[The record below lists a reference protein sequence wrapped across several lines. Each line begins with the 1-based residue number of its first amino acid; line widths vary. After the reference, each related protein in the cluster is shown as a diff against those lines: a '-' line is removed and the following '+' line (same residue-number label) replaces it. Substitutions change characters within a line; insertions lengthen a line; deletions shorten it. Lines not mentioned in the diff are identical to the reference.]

1 MAYGNKNTLFLH
13 IYIFCCTFAAE
24 IDFTCHMSFF
34 HDLFLTPSVTQ
45 SIVLLTMVVCLG
57 LWAGEHLRI
66 KNFSLGITWI
76 LFVGIILSSLGIS
89 IDPQV
94 SHFAKNFG
102 LILFVYSIGL
112 QVGPSF
118 SPFGKSGLRLNLLAV
133 AIVIIGC
140 LCTIGLHYLTGIDMS
155 TMAGIMSGAVMNTP
169 SLGAVQQA
177 ASDIFGTVSP
187 DIAMGY
193 ALAYPLSIVGLILS
207 FEIVRWCCRVNLHR
221 EDERL
226 RHENTSDDEPIC
238 VDIRLMI
245 QQQLTLRELHDL
257 CPVDPMLV
265 SRVTRQN
272 GTDELVT
279 PNTIFMP
286 NDTVRI
292 ISDKRHEK
300 DLQALGVVTHYGFD
314 ERERSAHLI
323 SRRVVVTRIQCNG
336 KRLSSFDI
344 RHRYHATITR
354 VNRAGVELLATP
366 DLILQ
371 LGDRIMVVGD
381 QEDVRHVA
389 DIFGNELKRLDL
401 PNLMPIFFGIFL
413 GVLLGSLPVAIPG
426 LNQPFKL
433 GLAGGSLIVALLIG
447 RFGPYYNMVTFA
459 TTSANMM
466 LRQVGL
472 TLFLAA
478 VGLSVGD
485 SFVPTILNGGYMW
498 ILYGFV
504 ITMVPLVTIGLLA
517 YKGLKIN
524 YFNVIGLLTGAMT
537 GAPALGY
544 AQSLSS
550 NNDQASVT
558 YATVYPLTMFL
569 RVMAGQMLVVLFC
582 S

>member
-1 MAYGNKNTLFLH
+1 
-13 IYIFCCTFAAE
+13 
-24 IDFTCHMSFF
+24 MSFF
-34 HDLFLTPSVTQ
+34 ENIFLAPSVTQ
-45 SIVLLTMVVCLG
+45 SIVLLTLVVCLG

-76 LFVGIILSSLGIS
+76 LFVGIIFSSLGIA

-94 SHFAKNFG
+94 SVFAKNFG

-118 SPFGKSGLRLNLLAV
+118 SPFGKSGLRLNLLSV
-133 AIVIIGC
+133 AIVLLGC
-140 LCTIGLHYLTGIDMS
+140 VCTIGLHYLTGIDMS

-177 ASDIFGTVSP
+177 AQDIFGSVSP

-193 ALAYPLSIVGLILS
+193 ALAYPLSIVGLIFS
-207 FEIVRWCCRVNLHR
+207 FEIVRFCCRVNLNK
-221 EDERL
+221 EDEAL
-226 RHENTSDDEPIC
+226 RAENASDDEPIC
-238 VDIRLMI
+238 VDIRLSI
-245 QQQLTLRELHDL
+245 DRVLTLRELHDV

-265 SRVTRQN
+265 SRVIRRD
-272 GTDELVT
+272 GTDELVM
-279 PNTIFMP
+279 PDTIFYP
-286 NDTVRI
+286 EDTIRI

-300 DLQALGVVTHYGFD
+300 DLQVLGEVTHYGF
-314 ERERSAHLI
+314 RGPERSAHLI
-323 SRRVVVTRIQCNG
+323 SRRVVVTRTQCNG

-354 VNRAGVELLATP
+354 VNRAGIELLATP
-366 DLILQ
+366 DLVLQ

-381 QEDVRHVA
+381 RDDVRHVA

-413 GVLLGSLPVAIPG
+413 GVLLGSLPIAIPG
-426 LNQPFKL
+426 MNLPFKL

-504 ITMVPLVTIGLLA
+504 ITMVPLVSVGLFA
-517 YKGLKIN
+517 YKWLKIN
-524 YFNVIGLLTGAMT
+524 YLKVIGLLTGAMT

-544 AQSLSS
+544 AQSLSDK
-550 NNDQASVT
+550 NDQASVT

-569 RVMAGQMLVVLFC
+569 RVMAGQLLVVIFC

>member
-1 MAYGNKNTLFLH
+1 MEYIRELFL
-13 IYIFCCTFAAE
+13 I
-24 IDFTCHMSFF
+24 
-34 HDLFLTPSVTQ
+34 PSVTQ
-45 SIVLLTMVVCLG
+45 SIVLLTLVVCLG

-76 LFVGIILSSLGIS
+76 LFVGIICSSFGIS

-118 SPFGKSGLRLNLLAV
+118 SPFGRSALNLNLLAV
-133 AIVIIGC
+133 AIVVLGC
-140 LCTIGLHYLTGIDMS
+140 AITIALHYLTGIEMT

-177 ASDIFGTVSP
+177 ASDIIGSVSS

-207 FEIVRWCCRVNLHR
+207 FELIRFCCRINLQN
-221 EDERL
+221 EDDKL
-226 RHENTSDDEPIC
+226 RQEHVSDDDPIC
-238 VDIRLMI
+238 VDI
-245 QQQLTLRELHDL
+245 QLSISTPITLVQMHEM
-257 CPVDPMLV
+257 CPIDKMLV
-265 SRVTRQN
+265 SRVTRCD
-272 GTDELVT
+272 GKDELVNS
-279 PNTIFMP
+279 NTIFYP
-286 NDTVRI
+286 NDIVRI
-292 ISDKRHEK
+292 VSDKRHEE
-300 DLQALGVVTHYGFD
+300 DLNVLGEVTHYGFRG
-314 ERERSAHLI
+314 RERSNHLI
-323 SRRVVVTRIQCNG
+323 SRRVVVTRKECNG
-336 KRLSSFDI
+336 KRLSSFDV

-354 VNRAGVELLATP
+354 INRAGVELLATP
-366 DLILQ
+366 DFVLQ

-381 QEDVRHVA
+381 KDDVRHVA
-389 DIFGNELKRLDL
+389 EIFGNELKRLDL

-413 GVLLGSLPVAIPG
+413 GVLLGSLPIAIPG
-426 LNQPFKL
+426 MNQPFKI

-478 VGLSVGD
+478 VGLGVGD
-485 SFVPTILNGGYMW
+485 QFVPTIINGGYMW
-498 ILYGFV
+498 IIYGFA
-504 ITMVPLVTIGLLA
+504 ITMIPLVVIGFIA
-517 YKGLKIN
+517 YKGMKIN
-524 YFNVIGLLTGAMT
+524 YFKVVGLLIGSMT

-544 AQSLSS
+544 AESLSS
-550 NNDQASVT
+550 HNDQASVT
-558 YATVYPLTMFL
+558 YATVYPLTMLL
-569 RVMAGQMLVVLFC
+569 RVMAGQLLIVLFC

>member
-1 MAYGNKNTLFLH
+1 MDLLS
-13 IYIFCCTFAAE
+13 E
-24 IDFTCHMSFF
+24 
-34 HDLFLTPSVTQ
+34 LFLTPSVTQ
-45 SIVLLTMVVCLG
+45 SIVLLTLVVFLG
-57 LWAGEHLRI
+57 LWAGEKIRI
-66 KNFSLGITWI
+66 KNFSFGVTWI
-76 LFVGIILSSLGIS
+76 LFVGIAISTFGIT

-94 SHFAKNFG
+94 SSFAKNFG

-133 AIVIIGC
+133 AIVLLGC
-140 LCTIGLHYLTGIDMS
+140 ATTIALHYITHTDMT

-169 SLGAVQQA
+169 SLGAVQQT
-177 ASDIFGTVSP
+177 ASDLQISSP

-193 ALAYPLSIVGLILS
+193 ALAYPLSIVGLIMS
-207 FEIVRWCCRVNLHR
+207 FELIRLCCRVNLR
-221 EDERL
+221 KEDDNLTQE
-226 RHENTSDDEPIC
+226 HMSDDEPIC
-238 VDIRLMI
+238 VDIRLSI
-245 QQQLTLRELHDL
+245 AQPITLKQLNDI
-257 CPVDPMLV
+257 CPVDHMMV
-265 SRVTRQN
+265 SRVTRTD
-272 GTDELVT
+272 GTDELVEAS
-279 PNTIFMP
+279 TILYP
-286 NDTVRI
+286 NDIIRI
-292 ISDKRHEK
+292 VSDKRHEK
-300 DLQALGVVTHYGFD
+300 DLQVLGEVTHYGFRG
-314 ERERSAHLI
+314 RERSNHLI
-323 SRRVVVTRIQCNG
+323 SRRVVVTRTECNG
-336 KRLSSFDI
+336 KRLSSFDV

-354 VNRAGVELLATP
+354 INRAGVELLATP
-366 DLILQ
+366 DLVLQ

-381 QEDVRHVA
+381 KEDVRQVA

-413 GVLLGSLPVAIPG
+413 GVLLGSLPIAIPG
-426 LNQPFKL
+426 MNQTFKL

-485 SFVPTILNGGYMW
+485 GFIATIMDGGYMW
-498 ILYGFV
+498 VLYGV
-504 ITMVPLVTIGLLA
+504 IITMLPLLVVGFVA
-517 YKGLKIN
+517 YKLMHIN
-524 YFNVIGLLTGAMT
+524 YFKVVGLLIGAMT

-544 AQSLSS
+544 AQSLSDR
-550 NNDQASVT
+550 NDQASVC

-569 RVMAGQMLVVLFC
+569 RVMAGQLLIVFFC

>member
-1 MAYGNKNTLFLH
+1 ME
-13 IYIFCCTFAAE
+13 YIR
-24 IDFTCHMSFF
+24 
-34 HDLFLTPSVTQ
+34 DLFITPSVTQ
-45 SIVLLTMVVCLG
+45 SIVLLTMVVSLG

-66 KNFSLGITWI
+66 KKFSLGITWI
-76 LFVGIILSSLGIS
+76 LFVGIFLASLGVT

-94 SHFAKNFG
+94 ARFAKDFG

-118 SPFGKSGLRLNLLAV
+118 SPFGKSGLRLNLLSMT
-133 AIVIIGC
+133 IVLLGC
-140 LCTIGLHYLTGIDMS
+140 ACTIGLHYLTGIDMS

-177 ASDIFGTVSP
+177 ASDILGYVPS

-193 ALAYPLSIVGLILS
+193 AMAYPLSIVGLILS
-207 FEIVRWCCRVNLHR
+207 FEVIRFLFRVNLTK
-221 EDERL
+221 EDDRL
-226 RHENTSDDEPIC
+226 REENISDDEPIC
-238 VDIRLMI
+238 IDVRLSI
-245 QQQLTLRELHDL
+245 QRTISLRELHNL
-257 CPVDPMLV
+257 CPVDHMLV
-265 SRVTRQN
+265 SRVTRTD

-279 PNTIFMP
+279 PDTLFHP
-286 NDTVRI
+286 NDVVRI
-292 ISDKRHEK
+292 VSDRRHQNQLEV
-300 DLQALGVVTHYGFD
+300 LGEITHYGFRG
-314 ERERSAHLI
+314 RERSAHLI
-323 SRRVVVTRIQCNG
+323 SRRVVVTRTECNG

-354 VNRAGVELLATP
+354 INRAGVELLATP
-366 DLILQ
+366 DLVLQ

-381 QEDVRHVA
+381 RDDVQHVA
-389 DIFGNELKRLDL
+389 DIFGNELRRLDL

-413 GVLLGSLPVAIPG
+413 GVLLGSLPVMIPG
-426 LNQPFKL
+426 MNQPFKL

-485 SFVPTILNGGYMW
+485 SFVPTIMNGGYMW
-498 ILYGFV
+498 IVYGFL
-504 ITMVPLVTIGLLA
+504 ITMIPLVVIGCIA
-517 YKGLKIN
+517 YKGMKIN
-524 YFNVIGLLTGAMT
+524 YFKVIGLLTGAMT

-544 AQSLSS
+544 AQSLSPH
-550 NNDQASVT
+550 NDQASVT

-569 RVMAGQMLVVLFC
+569 RVMAGQLLVVIFC

>member
-1 MAYGNKNTLFLH
+1 
-13 IYIFCCTFAAE
+13 
-24 IDFTCHMSFF
+24 MSFF
-34 HDLFLTPSVTQ
+34 ENIFLAPSVTQ
-45 SIVLLTMVVCLG
+45 SIVLLTLVVCLG

-76 LFVGIILSSLGIS
+76 LFVGIIFSSLGIA

-94 SHFAKNFG
+94 SVFAKNFG

-118 SPFGKSGLRLNLLAV
+118 SPFGKSGLRLNLLSV
-133 AIVIIGC
+133 AIVLLGC
-140 LCTIGLHYLTGIDMS
+140 VCTIGLHYLTGIDMS

-177 ASDIFGTVSP
+177 AQDIFGSVSP

-193 ALAYPLSIVGLILS
+193 ALAYPLSIVGLIFS
-207 FEIVRWCCRVNLHR
+207 FEIVRFCCRVNLNK
-221 EDERL
+221 EDEAL
-226 RHENTSDDEPIC
+226 RAENASDDEPIC
-238 VDIRLMI
+238 VDIRLSI
-245 QQQLTLRELHDL
+245 DRVLTLRELHDV

-265 SRVTRQN
+265 SRVIRRD
-272 GTDELVT
+272 GTDELVM
-279 PNTIFMP
+279 PDTIFYP
-286 NDTVRI
+286 EDTIRI

-300 DLQALGVVTHYGFD
+300 DLRVLGEVTHYGF
-314 ERERSAHLI
+314 RGPERSAHLI
-323 SRRVVVTRIQCNG
+323 SRRVVVTRTQCNG

-354 VNRAGVELLATP
+354 VNRAGIELLATP
-366 DLILQ
+366 DLVLQ

-381 QEDVRHVA
+381 SDDVRHVA

-413 GVLLGSLPVAIPG
+413 GVLLGSLPIAIPG
-426 LNQPFKL
+426 MNLPFKL

-504 ITMVPLVTIGLLA
+504 ITMVPLVSVGLFA
-517 YKGLKIN
+517 YKWLKIN
-524 YFNVIGLLTGAMT
+524 YFKVIGLLTGAMT

-544 AQSLSS
+544 AQSLSDK
-550 NNDQASVT
+550 NDQASVT

-569 RVMAGQMLVVLFC
+569 RVMAGQLLVVLF
-582 S
+582 

>member
-1 MAYGNKNTLFLH
+1 
-13 IYIFCCTFAAE
+13 
-24 IDFTCHMSFF
+24 MSFF
-34 HDLFLTPSVTQ
+34 HDLFIAPSVTQ
-45 SIVLLTMVVCLG
+45 SIVMLTMVVCLG

-89 IDPQV
+89 IDSQV

-133 AIVIIGC
+133 AIVLLGC
-140 LCTIGLHYLTGIDMS
+140 GITIALHYLTKVDMS

-169 SLGAVQQA
+169 SLGAVQQT
-177 ASDIFGTVSP
+177 ASDLLGVVSP

-207 FEIVRWCCRVNLHR
+207 FELIRYCCRVNLR
-221 EDERL
+221 KEEDGL
-226 RHENTSDDEPIC
+226 RQEHVSDDDPIC
-238 VDIRLMI
+238 IDIRLNI
-245 QQQLTLRELHDL
+245 DKSITLKELYEL
-257 CPVDPMLV
+257 CPVKPMLV
-265 SRVTRQN
+265 SRVTRFD
-272 GTDELVT
+272 GKDELVDST
-279 PNTIFMP
+279 TVLYP
-286 NDTVRI
+286 NDVVRI
-292 ISDKRHEK
+292 VSDKRHEK
-300 DLQALGVVTHYGFD
+300 DLQILGAITHYGFHG
-314 ERERSAHLI
+314 RERSNHLI
-323 SRRVVVTRIQCNG
+323 SRRVVVTRTECNG
-336 KRLSSFDI
+336 KRLSTFDV

-354 VNRAGVELLATP
+354 INRAGVELLATP
-366 DLILQ
+366 DFVLQ

-381 QEDVRHVA
+381 RDDVRNVA

-401 PNLMPIFFGIFL
+401 PNLMPIFFGIFM
-413 GVLLGSLPVAIPG
+413 GVLLGSLPIAIPG
-426 LNQPFKL
+426 MNQSFKL

-485 SFVPTILNGGYMW
+485 GFVSTILEGGYMW
-498 ILYGFV
+498 VIYGV
-504 ITMVPLVTIGLLA
+504 LITMIPLVVIGLVA
-517 YKGLKIN
+517 YKVMKIN
-524 YFNVIGLLTGAMT
+524 YFKVVGLLIGAMT

-544 AQSLSS
+544 AESLSS
-550 NNDQASVT
+550 HNDQASVT

-569 RVMAGQMLVVLFC
+569 RVMAGQLLIIFFC
-582 S
+582 

>member
-1 MAYGNKNTLFLH
+1 MT
-13 IYIFCCTFAAE
+13 
-24 IDFTCHMSFF
+24 FF
-34 HDLFLTPSVTQ
+34 HNLFLTPSVTQ
-45 SIVLLTMVVCLG
+45 SIVLLTLVVCLG

-76 LFVGIILSSLGIS
+76 LFVGIIFSSFGIS

-133 AIVIIGC
+133 AIVLLGC
-140 LCTIGLHYLTGIDMS
+140 ACTIGLHYLTGIDMS

-169 SLGAVQQA
+169 SLGAVQQT
-177 ASDIFGTVSP
+177 ASDLLGTVSP

-193 ALAYPLSIVGLILS
+193 ALAYPFSIVGLILS
-207 FEIVRWCCRVNLHR
+207 FELIRFFCRVNLR
-221 EDERL
+221 KEEESL
-226 RHENTSDDEPIC
+226 RQEHVSDDDPIC
-238 VDIRLMI
+238 VDIRLSVANAI
-245 QQQLTLRELHDL
+245 TLSDLHQL
-257 CPVDPMLV
+257 CPIANMLV
-265 SRVTRQN
+265 SRVTRVDGN
-272 GTDELVT
+272 DELVDAST
-279 PNTIFMP
+279 VLYP
-286 NDTVRI
+286 NDIIRI
-292 ISDKRHEK
+292 VSDKRHEK
-300 DLQALGVVTHYGFD
+300 DLQVLGEVTHFGFRG
-314 ERERSAHLI
+314 RERSDHLI
-323 SRRVVVTRIQCNG
+323 SRRVVVTRTECNG
-336 KRLSSFDI
+336 KRLSTFDV

-354 VNRAGVELLATP
+354 INRAGVELLATP
-366 DLILQ
+366 DFILQ

-381 QEDVRHVA
+381 RDDVRHVA
-389 DIFGNELKRLDL
+389 EIFGNELKRLDL

-413 GVLLGSLPVAIPG
+413 GVLLGSLPIVLPG
-426 LNQPFKL
+426 LNQSFKL

-485 SFVPTILNGGYMW
+485 GFVSTIVGGGYMW
-498 ILYGFV
+498 VIYGAL
-504 ITMVPLVTIGLLA
+504 ITMLPLVVVGFIA
-517 YKGLKIN
+517 YKGMKIN
-524 YFNVIGLLTGAMT
+524 FFKVVGLLIGAMT

-544 AQSLSS
+544 AESLSS
-550 NNDQASVT
+550 HNDQASVT

-569 RVMAGQMLVVLFC
+569 RVMAGQLLVVFFC

>member
-1 MAYGNKNTLFLH
+1 MT
-13 IYIFCCTFAAE
+13 
-24 IDFTCHMSFF
+24 FF

-45 SIVLLTMVVCLG
+45 SIVLLTLVVCLG

-76 LFVGIILSSLGIS
+76 LFVGIIFSSFGIS

-133 AIVIIGC
+133 AIVLLGC
-140 LCTIGLHYLTGIDMS
+140 GITIALHYLTKIDMS

-169 SLGAVQQA
+169 SLGAVQQTA
-177 ASDIFGTVSP
+177 ADLLGEVSP

-207 FEIVRWCCRVNLHR
+207 FVLIRYCCRVNLR
-221 EDERL
+221 KEEDKLQQE
-226 RHENTSDDEPIC
+226 HVSDDDPIC
-238 VDIRLMI
+238 VDICLHI
-245 QQQLTLRELHDL
+245 DKSVTLNELYQL
-257 CPVDPMLV
+257 CPVKPMLV
-265 SRVTRQN
+265 SRVMRQD
-272 GTDELVT
+272 GKDELVEST
-279 PNTIFMP
+279 TVLYP
-286 NDTVRI
+286 NDVVRI
-292 ISDKRHEK
+292 VSDKRHEK
-300 DLQALGVVTHYGFD
+300 DLEVLGVVTHYGFQGS
-314 ERERSAHLI
+314 ERSDHLI
-323 SRRVVVTRIQCNG
+323 SRRVVVTRTECNG
-336 KRLSSFDI
+336 KRLSTFDV
-344 RHRYHATITR
+344 RHRYHANITR
-354 VNRAGVELLATP
+354 INRAGVELLATP
-366 DLILQ
+366 DFVLQ

-381 QEDVRHVA
+381 KEDVRHVA

-413 GVLLGSLPVAIPG
+413 GVLLGSLPIAIPG
-426 LNQPFKL
+426 MNQSFKL

-485 SFVPTILNGGYMW
+485 GFVSTILGGGYMW
-498 ILYGFV
+498 VIYGV
-504 ITMVPLVTIGLLA
+504 LITMIPLVVIGFAA
-517 YKGLKIN
+517 YKAMKIN
-524 YFNVIGLLTGAMT
+524 YFKVVGLLIGAMT

-544 AQSLSS
+544 AESLSS
-550 NNDQASVT
+550 HNDQASVT

-569 RVMAGQMLVVLFC
+569 RVMAGQLLILLFC

>member
-1 MAYGNKNTLFLH
+1 
-13 IYIFCCTFAAE
+13 
-24 IDFTCHMSFF
+24 MSFF
-34 HDLFLTPSVTQ
+34 HDLFITPSVTQ
-45 SIVLLTMVVCLG
+45 SIVLLTLVVCLG

-76 LFVGIILSSLGIS
+76 LFVGIIFSSLGIS

-133 AIVIIGC
+133 AIVLLGC
-140 LCTIGLHYLTGIDMS
+140 ACTIGLHYLTGIDMS

-169 SLGAVQQA
+169 SLGAVQQT
-177 ASDIFGTVSP
+177 ASDLLGTVSP

-193 ALAYPLSIVGLILS
+193 ALAYPFSIVGLILS
-207 FEIVRWCCRVNLHR
+207 FELIRFFCRVNLR
-221 EDERL
+221 KEEESL
-226 RHENTSDDEPIC
+226 RQEHVSDDDPIC
-238 VDIRLMI
+238 VDIRLSVANAV
-245 QQQLTLRELHDL
+245 TLSDLHQL
-257 CPVDPMLV
+257 CPIANMLV
-265 SRVTRQN
+265 SRVTRVDGN
-272 GTDELVT
+272 DELVDAST
-279 PNTIFMP
+279 VLYP
-286 NDTVRI
+286 NDIIRI
-292 ISDKRHEK
+292 VSDKRHEK
-300 DLQALGVVTHYGFD
+300 DLQVLGEVTHFGFRG
-314 ERERSAHLI
+314 RERSDHLI
-323 SRRVVVTRIQCNG
+323 SRRVVVTRTECNG
-336 KRLSSFDI
+336 KRLSTFDV

-354 VNRAGVELLATP
+354 INRAGVELLATP
-366 DLILQ
+366 DFILQ

-381 QEDVRHVA
+381 KEDVRQVA
-389 DIFGNELKRLDL
+389 EIFGNELKRLDL

-426 LNQPFKL
+426 MNQSFKL

-485 SFVPTILNGGYMW
+485 GFVSTIVGGGYMW
-498 ILYGFV
+498 VIYGAL
-504 ITMVPLVTIGLLA
+504 ITMLPLVVVGFIA
-517 YKGLKIN
+517 YKGMKIN
-524 YFNVIGLLTGAMT
+524 FFKVVGLLIGAMT

-544 AQSLSS
+544 AESLSS
-550 NNDQASVT
+550 HNDQASVT

-569 RVMAGQMLVVLFC
+569 RVMAGQLLVVFFC